1 VWQKLLASGATLVSG
16 SDFPVEEPN
25 PLLGFYAA
33 ITRQD
38 PAGNPPGG
46 WTPDQRMT
54 REQALRSFTLDAA
67 YAAHADSIS
76 GSLSPGKLADLVML
90 SSDIMQVPP
99 KEILTTTVRMTIVGG
114 EIVYQTGSGGR
125 KGPPRRNQGHA
136 GRPFTGRHGC
146 DRFPTCCRAGIL
158 RLRC

>member
-1 VWQKLLASGATLVSG
+1 MSRIEEGAYAWQSLLGSGAILASG

-38 PAGNPPGG
+38 PNGHPVGG
-46 WTPDQRMT
+46 WTPAQRLS

-67 YAAHADSIS
+67 YAAHAETVS
-76 GSLSPGKLADLVML
+76 GSLAAGKLADLVVL

-99 KEILTTTVRMTIVGG
+99 REILSTRVRMTVVGG
-114 EIVYQTGSGGR
+114 EIVYQQ
-125 KGPPRRNQGHA
+125 GPP
-136 GRPFTGRHGC
+136 
-146 DRFPTCCRAGIL
+146 
-158 RLRC
+158 